1 MSICARLSKTRGFT
15 LVEVLV
21 SMSVLSLGMVA
32 LGTLLMRSARQAR
45 VASSAM
51 YQTAALSAEVGR
63 LDAMPFSLL
72 VAGTTC
78 VATTAQPF
86 PHTRCSTIT
95 DVTTKI
101 KTVKVKVTPT
111 GNTTLT
117 ADSTMIERTV
127 SNTGAPLNTP

>member
-1 MSICARLSKTRGFT
+1 MSVCARLSKTRGFT

-51 YQTAALSAEVGR
+51 YQTAALSEEVGR
-63 LDAMPFSLL
+63 LGAMPFALL

-78 VATTAQPF
+78 VNVTTQPF

-95 DVTTKI
+95 DVTAKR

-117 ADSTMIERTV
+117 ADSTMTERTV

>member
-78 VATTAQPF
+78 VTTTAQPF
-86 PHTRCSTIT
+86 PHIRCSTIT
-95 DVTTKI
+95 DVTTKR